1 MTEEKKTKKDL
12 GIYLGPHVVEVS
24 TQIMDELLFETILDY
39 LRKKRG
45 FPSAKPLSELLSVK
59 EIIPKPDFI
68 IKNERNNLAEKVQC
82 PICLQDILIEQ
93 YANHLH
99 NCKDKNEQER
109 IIESAKLLFP

>member
-45 FPSAKPLSELLSVK
+45 FPHAKPLSELLSVK

-68 IKNERNNLAEKVQC
+68 IKNEKISQPENIQC
-82 PICLQDILIEQ
+82 PICLQEFALDKFAE
-93 YANHLH
+93 HLH
-99 NCKDKNEQER
+99 NCKEKNEQER
-109 IIESAKLLFP
+109 ILESAKLLFP